1 VKAILLVALAAS
13 ACNVISSDLLGTK
26 SVDAPPGQ
34 QGPMDAG
41 LDAPTNNNFPTS
53 MLIAN
58 YEFEDGTGTTVTE
71 SVRGMNATLSDGSMW
86 TAMGRNGKGI
96 AMNGA
101 NPATQFASL
110 PNGLLT
116 GVDDFTISV
125 WIKLSGNPAWARIYD
140 IGNGLPDPQNRF
152 MYLTTSGFTQDAMSD
167 GIHASSYGGSMAN
180 ESIVATHTYLPL
192 NVWKHIAL
200 VGSGGSRKLFIDGFP
215 AMTLDN
221 GPAVAPREMEPIGAS
236 SWIGKSRFAADP
248 GFPGTM
254 DELRIYSRVLTTSEI
269 EDLAW
274 PKSDYSYW
282 RFDESTGAAAKDSS
296 DRGLATALADGATWT
311 TGRLGGAV
319 GFTGGAGDSA
329 SPHVVISGNPLAGCT
344 NQFTIAAWI
353 RINSYATNSRI
364 FDFGT
369 STTHSIYLTPND
381 GTGMHFGMMSPAGT
395 FDLATAT
402 PPIPADSTWHHVAI
416 TMDSGNVVVM
426 FVDGTPV
433 KTASSATV
441 HVADFANLSEAYLG
455 RSRSHDPF
463 FNGAIDELRIG
474 CRALTPDEIKNLSYL

>member
-1 VKAILLVALAAS
+1 MKQLVLLLPLAACS
-13 ACNVISSDLLGTK
+13 VISSDLLGGKPT
-26 SVDAPPGQ
+26 DAPTE

-41 LDAPTNNNFPTS
+41 LDGGGGSNFPTQ

-58 YEFEDGTGTTVTE
+58 YEFEDGSGTTAHETA
-71 SVRGMNATLSDGSMW
+71 RHLDATLSDGTMW

-96 AMNGA
+96 AMNGS
-101 NPATQFASL
+101 NPATQFVSL

-140 IGNGLPDPQNRF
+140 IGNGLPDPANRF

-167 GIHASSYGGSMAN
+167 GIHASSYGGTMAN
-180 ESIVATHTYLPL
+180 ESIIATHTYLPL
-192 NVWKHIAL
+192 NVWKHVAIT
-200 VGSGGSRKLFIDGFP
+200 GSGGSRKLFIDGFP

-221 GPAVAPREMEPIGAS
+221 GPAVAPREMEPIANA

-254 DELRIYSRVLTTSEI
+254 DEFRIYSRVLTASEI
-269 EDLAW
+269 ADLAW
-274 PKSDYSYW
+274 PKADYSYW
-282 RFDESTGAAAKDSS
+282 RFDESSGAAAKDSS
-296 DRGLATALADGATWT
+296 DRGLATALANGAAWT
-311 TGRLGGAV
+311 TGRQGGAV
-319 GFTGGAGDSA
+319 AFTGGAGDSA
-329 SPHVVISGNPLAGCT
+329 SPHVVITGNPLGTCT

-353 RINSYATNSRI
+353 RINSFATNSRI

-369 STTHSIYLTPND
+369 STTHDISLTPND
-381 GTGMHFGMMSPAGT
+381 GTGMHFAMKSPAGT
-395 FDLATAT
+395 FDLATTT
-402 PPIPADSTWHHVAI
+402 PPIAADSTWHHVAI

-433 KTASSATV
+433 KTQSSATV
-441 HVADFANLSEAYLG
+441 RVADFGDLAEVYLG

-463 FNGAIDELRIG
+463 FDGAIDELRIG
-474 CRALTPDEIKNLSYL
+474 CRALTPDEIKNLSHP

>member
-1 VKAILLVALAAS
+1 MSRYLLVLALAG
-13 ACNVISSDLLGTK
+13 CNVISGDLLGK
-26 SVDAPPGQ
+26 PVDAPQ

-41 LDAPTNNNFPTS
+41 LDGGGSNFPTS

-58 YEFEDGTGTTVTE
+58 FEFEDGTGTKATE
-71 SVRGMNATLSDGSMW
+71 SVRGLDATLSDGSMW

-96 AMNGA
+96 QMNGA
-101 NPATQFASL
+101 NPATQFVSL

-152 MYLTTSGFTQDAMSD
+152 MYLTTSGFTMDAVSD
-167 GIHASSYGGSMAN
+167 GMHASSYGGSTTN
-180 ESIVATHTYLPL
+180 ESVIATHTFLPL
-192 NVWKHIAL
+192 NVWKHIAIT
-200 VGSGGSRKLFIDGFP
+200 GSGGSRKLFIDGFP

-221 GPAVAPREMEPIGAS
+221 GPAVAPREMEPIAAS

-254 DELRIYSRVLTTSEI
+254 DEFRVYSRVLTASEI
-269 EDLAW
+269 ADLAW
-274 PKSDYSYW
+274 PKADYSYW
-282 RFDESTGAAAKDSS
+282 RFDESSGAAAKDSS
-296 DRGLATALADGATWT
+296 DRALATALANGAAWT
-311 TGRLGGAV
+311 TGRQGGAV
-319 GFTGGAGDSA
+319 SFTGGAGDSA
-329 SPHVVISGNPLAGCT
+329 SPHVVISGNPLGACT
-344 NQFTIAAWI
+344 NQFTISAWI

-369 STTHSIYLTPND
+369 STTHAIYLTAND
-381 GTGMHFGMMSPAGT
+381 GTGMHFGMKSPAGT
-395 FDLATAT
+395 FDLATT
-402 PPIPADSTWHHVAI
+402 SPPIPADATWHHVAI

-433 KTASSATV
+433 KTLSSATV
-441 HVADFANLSEAYLG
+441 RVSDFGNLAEAYLG
-455 RSRSHDPF
+455 RSRTHDPF
-463 FNGAIDELRIG
+463 FDGAIDELRIG
-474 CRALTPDEIKNLSYL
+474 CRALTPDEIKNLSHP